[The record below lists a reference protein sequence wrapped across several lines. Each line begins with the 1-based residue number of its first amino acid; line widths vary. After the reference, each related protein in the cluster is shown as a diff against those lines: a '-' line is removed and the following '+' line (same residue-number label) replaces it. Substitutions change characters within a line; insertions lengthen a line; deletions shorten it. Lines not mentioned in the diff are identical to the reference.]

1 MRKTG
6 FVLGKFYPPHIGHK
20 LLIDFATDYVDQL
33 YVVIGSLTTE
43 TISGEQRVKWLEQL
57 FPKVKVLHL
66 AKDLPQYPEEHPDFW
81 NIWKSNL
88 LSILPEKVDYIFASE
103 SYGTTLSDY
112 LDCEFI
118 PLDIDRETI
127 PVSAT
132 KIRENPFANWEYI
145 PNSVKS
151 YFTKKICVFGPESC
165 GKSTLAKNLA
175 KHFDGGLVKEYARF
189 YLEYLNRDPLYEDF
203 IKIAKGQK
211 ALEEAV
217 LQCGK
222 KIVFCDTDLYTTSIW
237 SELLTGKCDENIL
250 SEARKRKYD
259 LYLLLSPDVPWI
271 DGGIRYLP
279 KERWSFYEKCRNLLE
294 QEKCNYVTIEGD
306 WIKRE
311 RTAIQAIKNW
321 NSNPQQLQGKIKR

>member
-20 LLIDFATDYVDQL
+20 LLVDFATDYVDQL
-33 YVVIGSLTTE
+33 YVVIGSLSSE
-43 TISGEQRVKWLEQL
+43 TIPGEQRVKWLEQL
-57 FPKVKVLHL
+57 FPKVTVLHL

-81 NIWKSNL
+81 SIWKSNL
-88 LSILPEKVDYIFASE
+88 LDILPEKVDYIFASE
-103 SYGTTLSDY
+103 SYGTSLAEH

-127 PVSAT
+127 PISAT
-132 KIRENPFANWEYI
+132 QIRENPFANWEYI
-145 PNSVKS
+145 PNCVRS

-175 KHFDGGLVKEYARF
+175 SYFEGGLVKEYARF

-217 LQCGK
+217 LQSGK

-237 SELLTGKCDENIL
+237 SEWLTGKCDKNIL
-250 SEARKRKYD
+250 HEARKRKYD

-271 DGGIRYLP
+271 DDEIRYLP
-279 KERWSFYEKCRNLLE
+279 KERWEFYETCKNLLE
-294 QEKCNYVTIEGD
+294 QENCTYIVIEGD
-306 WIKRE
+306 WKERE
-311 RTAIQAIKNW
+311 HMAIQAIKK
-321 NSNPQQLQGKIKR
+321 LGV